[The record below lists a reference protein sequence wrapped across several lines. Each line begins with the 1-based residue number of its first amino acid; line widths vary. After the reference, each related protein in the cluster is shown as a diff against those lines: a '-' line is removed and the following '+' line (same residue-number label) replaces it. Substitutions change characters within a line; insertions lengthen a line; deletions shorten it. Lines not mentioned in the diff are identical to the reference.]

1 MVCQPIWATFF
12 KNVAIGEQRRY
23 TIFIGRNKPSLWK
36 EVDFT
41 VEQEQKIMMERLKRR
56 RKELGYS
63 YQDLANL
70 TQMSKSTLQRYETGG
85 IKNIPLSK
93 LDVLSQALETS
104 REWLMGW
111 DEKKEASSASRQ
123 SDGFFRLKKGLE
135 PYQLSE
141 EDADF
146 LIAVFEAHKQK
157 NT

>member
-1 MVCQPIWATFF
+1 
-12 KNVAIGEQRRY
+12 
-23 TIFIGRNKPSLWK
+23 
-36 EVDFT
+36 
-41 VEQEQKIMMERLKRR
+41 MMERLKQRR
-56 RKELGYS
+56 NELGYS

-93 LDVLSQALETS
+93 LDDLAQALEIS

-111 DEKKEASSASRQ
+111 DEKEAVSSPKTN
-123 SDGFFRLKKGLE
+123 DGFFRLKKGLE

-146 LIAVFEAHKQK
+146 LITVFEAHKQK
-157 NT
+157 NR

>member
-1 MVCQPIWATFF
+1 
-12 KNVAIGEQRRY
+12 
-23 TIFIGRNKPSLWK
+23 
-36 EVDFT
+36 
-41 VEQEQKIMMERLKRR
+41 MMERLKRR

-111 DEKKEASSASRQ
+111 DEKKGSLLRFKAKRRLFPLKERVGALSAKRRRR
-123 SDGFFRLKKGLE
+123 GFFNCG
-135 PYQLSE
+135 
-141 EDADF
+141 F
-146 LIAVFEAHKQK
+146 
-157 NT
+157 